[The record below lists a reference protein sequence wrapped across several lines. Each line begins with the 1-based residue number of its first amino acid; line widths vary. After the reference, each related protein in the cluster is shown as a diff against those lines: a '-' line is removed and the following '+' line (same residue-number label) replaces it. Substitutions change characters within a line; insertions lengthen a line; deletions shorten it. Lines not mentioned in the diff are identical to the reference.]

1 MSSKPARNISIGDFI
16 LNNEAVFAWTVYVY
30 VPNKAGTGKT
40 KLKFGVEFMHV
51 TPERRLELLQEFRD
65 KAEERKRLED
75 IPDVE
80 KSQEDIEAI
89 RQVLS
94 FERMLL
100 EETVVR
106 FTNGIRDKQDKDVSA
121 DEDTRAKMFSNSW
134 ARDALLY
141 SYQKALEGRSAEGN

>member
-1 MSSKPARNISIGDFI
+1 MSTKPARNISIGDFI

-30 VPNKAGTGKT
+30 VPNSAGTGKT
-40 KLKFGVEFMHV
+40 KLKFGVDFMHV

-75 IPDVE
+75 IPDGE

-106 FTNGIRDKQDKDVSA
+106 FTKGIRDPQGTDVSA
-121 DEDTRAKMFSNSW
+121 AEETRAKMFSNSW
-134 ARDALLY
+134 ARDALLHA
-141 SYQKALEGRSAEGN
+141 YQLALQGRSAEGN